1 MTGVLLIVTLY
12 LGVFFSCTLSEQSYY
27 TSDIASEC
35 LERHPE
41 NAGYVCE
48 ADTQSCETVAYF
60 RAQSGTYSSLDSIA
74 NDLFDMNASAIASR
88 SGLSYPNNTQLA
100 DGQGLY
106 IPITCT
112 CYGKHSSQN
121 VTYNIQLRD
130 TFSAVA
136 NQTYEGL
143 TTCQAIQAAN
153 PALIPTNLVVNQRT
167 IVPIRCAC
175 PSATQK
181 QMGVVSLVTYPVADG
196 DDIKS
201 VVQRFGIVEQQFL
214 AANSIPNTSSLLF
227 AATTVLLP
235 FLVKPSIPPNATS
248 ISSAPSPSVQVSS
261 SSASSKTGIYVGVA
275 VAFVIVLCAAVIVF
289 VWWKRGVAGGKPV
302 LPSSIPPVPAKPSS
316 PLLNM
321 KFNDDMHGGV
331 IEFPCL
337 GKFTRYSLKD
347 IEQATQNFSPVTLI
361 KGSVYRGV
369 VNGQAVAVKIVT
381 RDVSEELQ
389 ILKKVHHGNLIT
401 LVGYCIV
408 PFEQSYLVYEYA
420 ENGSLSDW
428 LHDDDDNSMGSNS
441 CILTWNQRL
450 QVSLDVATALEYI
463 HKYTYPSYVHKDVKS
478 SNILLDSKFRGK
490 LANFALAKEL
500 TEDAVTRHIM
510 GTQGYMAPEYL
521 SGGLISSKI
530 DVFAFGVV
538 LLEILS
544 GEQAVIKDG
553 HGKGRLLSGEVAHI
567 LDNSSGEKER
577 LNAWMDP
584 HLQNMYPL
592 DCAYRVAL
600 LAKSCVG
607 DDPSARPDMRDVAY
621 TLAKALEIS
630 LEWDGSSVLE
640 VYTDNSLEAR

>member
-1 MTGVLLIVTLY
+1 
-12 LGVFFSCTLSEQSYY
+12 
-27 TSDIASEC
+27 
-35 LERHPE
+35 
-41 NAGYVCE
+41 
-48 ADTQSCETVAYF
+48 
-60 RAQSGTYSSLDSIA
+60 
-74 NDLFDMNASAIASR
+74 
-88 SGLSYPNNTQLA
+88 
-100 DGQGLY
+100 
-106 IPITCT
+106 
-112 CYGKHSSQN
+112 
-121 VTYNIQLRD
+121 
-130 TFSAVA
+130 
-136 NQTYEGL
+136 
-143 TTCQAIQAAN
+143 
-153 PALIPTNLVVNQRT
+153 
-167 IVPIRCAC
+167 
-175 PSATQK
+175 
-181 QMGVVSLVTYPVADG
+181 MGIVSLVTYPVATG

-201 VVQRFGIVEQQFL
+201 VVHRFGIVEQQFL
-214 AANSIPNTSSLLF
+214 AANGIPNTSSLLF
-227 AATTVLLP
+227 PATTVLLP
-235 FLVKPSIPPNATS
+235 FLVKPSIPPNMTS
-248 ISSAPSPSVQVSS
+248 ISSAPSPPSVQVSS
-261 SSASSKTGIYVGVA
+261 SSGSSKTGIYVGIP
-275 VAFVIVLCAAVIVF
+275 VAFFVMLCAAVVAF
-289 VWWKRGVAGGKPV
+289 VCWKRGVAGGKPV
-302 LPSSIPPVPAKPSS
+302 LPSSVPPVAAKPSSSS

-321 KFNDDMHGGV
+321 RFNDDMHFGV
-331 IEFPCL
+331 MELPSSE
-337 GKFTRYSLKD
+337 KFARYTLKE

-361 KGSVYRGV
+361 KGSVYRGIM
-369 VNGQAVAVKIVT
+369 NGQAVAVKIVT

-408 PFEQSYLVYEYA
+408 AFEQSYLVYEYA

-544 GEQAVIKDG
+544 GEQAVMKNG
-553 HGKGRLLSGEVAHI
+553 HGKGRFLSGEVAHI

-577 LNAWMDP
+577 LNAWIDP

-600 LAKSCVG
+600 IAKSCVG

-621 TLAKALEIS
+621 TLAKALEVS

-640 VYTDNSLEAR
+640 VYTDGALEAR

>member
-1 MTGVLLIVTLY
+1 
-12 LGVFFSCTLSEQSYY
+12 
-27 TSDIASEC
+27 
-35 LERHPE
+35 
-41 NAGYVCE
+41 
-48 ADTQSCETVAYF
+48 
-60 RAQSGTYSSLDSIA
+60 
-74 NDLFDMNASAIASR
+74 
-88 SGLSYPNNTQLA
+88 
-100 DGQGLY
+100 
-106 IPITCT
+106 
-112 CYGKHSSQN
+112 
-121 VTYNIQLRD
+121 
-130 TFSAVA
+130 
-136 NQTYEGL
+136 
-143 TTCQAIQAAN
+143 
-153 PALIPTNLVVNQRT
+153 
-167 IVPIRCAC
+167 
-175 PSATQK
+175 
-181 QMGVVSLVTYPVADG
+181 
-196 DDIKS
+196 
-201 VVQRFGIVEQQFL
+201 
-214 AANSIPNTSSLLF
+214 
-227 AATTVLLP
+227 
-235 FLVKPSIPPNATS
+235 
-248 ISSAPSPSVQVSS
+248 
-261 SSASSKTGIYVGVA
+261 
-275 VAFVIVLCAAVIVF
+275 
-289 VWWKRGVAGGKPV
+289 
-302 LPSSIPPVPAKPSS
+302 
-316 PLLNM
+316 M